1 MGQQYGEEAQRSP
14 VAPFGHGGSEQSGSG
29 GLDVLS
35 KTEKWLPGLPK
46 PGHESWKDR
55 QTEIV
60 GFHDYLVELRSWA
73 SLVSPKFAAEIAEAV
88 ATSQEIVLSMLT
100 RDQQSRAGRL
110 LSILRA
116 AFTGH
121 GRAENIIRAFCEGVT
136 FGPGVAAMP
145 GGFAFNDNGYELLR
159 ILA

>member
-1 MGQQYGEEAQRSP
+1 
-14 VAPFGHGGSEQSGSG
+14 
-29 GLDVLS
+29 
-35 KTEKWLPGLPK
+35 
-46 PGHESWKDR
+46 
-55 QTEIV
+55 
-60 GFHDYLVELRSWA
+60 
-73 SLVSPKFAAEIAEAV
+73 
-88 ATSQEIVLSMLT
+88 
-100 RDQQSRAGRL
+100 